1 MFERELE
8 ADAAFLGIPPWRLS
22 RIQPRDIFI
31 LKEGEAKRWS
41 RTAELVAWAVWQIV
55 VSIPMAGRGDHGQN
69 IFSNF
74 LKRNRPPGFIPP
86 KVAER
91 DRWSD

>member
-1 MFERELE
+1 MEPREL
-8 ADAAFLGIPPWRLS
+8 W
-22 RIQPRDIFI
+22 I

-41 RTAELVAWAVWQIV
+41 RTVELVAWAVWQIV
-55 VSIPMAGRGDHGQN
+55 VSIPMAGRGDHGGN
-69 IFSNF
+69 VFVNF

-86 KVAER
+86 KVTER